1 MIESVPKEFN
11 MDDRETT
18 EDLYETPYEISMLRV
33 STKSPSVTRVIVTLV
48 TGLQSYGG
56 FLVGGKLWSKLGFV
70 TDNLD
75 STTIYHY
82 YLLH

>member
-33 STKSPSVTRVIVTLV
+33 STKSVTRGYRYLGNRVTIIRWFPSGREV
-48 TGLQSYGG
+48 MIQTGFS
-56 FLVGGKLWSKLGFV
+56 
-70 TDNLD
+70 N
-75 STTIYHY
+75 
-82 YLLH
+82 

>member
-33 STKSPSVTRVIVTLV
+33 RIYC
-48 TGLQSYGG
+48 Q
-56 FLVGGKLWSKLGFV
+56 LVGLIVGLIV
-70 TDNLD
+70 
-75 STTIYHY
+75 
-82 YLLH
+82 